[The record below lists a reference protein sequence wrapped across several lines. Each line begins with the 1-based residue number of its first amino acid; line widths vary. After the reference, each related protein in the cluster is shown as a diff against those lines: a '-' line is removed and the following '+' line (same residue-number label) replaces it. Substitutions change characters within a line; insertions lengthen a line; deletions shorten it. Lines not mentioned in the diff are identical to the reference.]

1 MKFSALG
8 LSDAILQAV
17 TDKGYET
24 PSPIQV
30 QAIPAILEENDVMA
44 AAQTGTG
51 KTAGFVLPILEL
63 LSRGEPAEKFQVR
76 TLILTPT
83 RELSAQ
89 VTDSIKT
96 YSKHLDIS
104 FGAVYGGVNI
114 KPQISMLKKGV
125 DILVA
130 TPGRLMDLWSQ
141 KAMKFDRIEILVLD
155 EADRMLDMGFIT
167 DIRRVASILPKK
179 RQNLMFSATFSNSI
193 RELAK
198 TLIKE
203 PVEISVSPRNTTVD
217 SISQSLISVDKKKK
231 SNLFMHLMKTNT
243 SYDWSKVLVFCRTKI
258 TANKLVS
265 YLEVDRFEAA
275 AIHSNKSQ
283 GSRAGSL
290 RAFKR
295 GDIQVLVATDIA
307 ARGIDIHELP
317 LVVNYDLPNT
327 SEDYIHR
334 IGRTGRAGKKGC
346 ALSLVCADDADMLT
360 EIEELIKEKIPRSI
374 IKGFEPSRELPGD
387 SKKDRDSSGPRP
399 GSFKERMILEQKERE
414 EQEQEELVLQT
425 RKRGTFGQPAQT
437 AKHSDRAQKKSKKS
451 RKERMPGMYS
461 RDQKALEVAEA
472 PKKKKKKSGKK
483 KTAKKPKPRKL

>member
-1 MKFSALG
+1 MKFSTLG
-8 LSDAILQAV
+8 LSAPILQAV

-24 PSPIQV
+24 PSPIQA
-30 QAIPAILEENDVMA
+30 QAIPAILEGNDLMA

-63 LSRGEPAEKFQVR
+63 LSQGEPAEKFQVR

-141 KAMKFDRIEILVLD
+141 KAMKFDKIEILVLD

-203 PVEISVSPRNTTVD
+203 PVEISVSPRNTTV
-217 SISQSLISVDKKKK
+217 SAISQSLISVDKKKK
-231 SNLFMHLMKTNT
+231 SNLFMHLMKTDKT
-243 SYDWSKVLVFCRTKI
+243 YDWSKVLVFCRTKI

-265 YLEVDRFEAA
+265 YLELDRFEAA

-317 LVVNYDLPNT
+317 LVVNFDLPNT
-327 SEDYIHR
+327 AEDYIHR
-334 IGRTGRAGKKGC
+334 IGRTGRAGKEGC
-346 ALSLVCADDADMLT
+346 ALSIVSADDSDMLA

-374 IKGFEPSRELPGD
+374 IKGFEPNRDLPDDPQSSG
-387 SKKDRDSSGPRP
+387 SKKPRP
-399 GSFKERMILEQKERE
+399 GSFKERMLLEQKERE
-414 EQEQEELVLQT
+414 EQEQEELVLKA

-461 RDQKALEVAEA
+461 RDQKALEVADA
-472 PKKKKKKSGKK
+472 PKNKKKKSGKK